1 MIIVWVK
8 DLFFGS
14 KIETEARAHQA
25 SCCFVET
32 PKNAVKAAEQNDSRL
47 ALIDLEASSKTVET
61 IKNMKAAPAL
71 SNMRIIGFLSH
82 IETNLSKKAQ
92 MAGCDVV
99 MPRSL
104 FAKSL
109 PDIFHKHHQ
118 DILPTV

>member
-14 KIETEARAHQA
+14 KIEAEARAHYA

-32 PKNAVKAAEQNDSRL
+32 PKDAVKAIAANNSSL
-47 ALIDLEASSKTVET
+47 ALVDLQASEKILDT
-61 IKNMKAAPAL
+61 IRNIK
-71 SNMRIIGFLSH
+71 SNVSSANIRIIGFLSH
-82 IETNLSKKAQ
+82 VEADLAKKAQ
-92 MAGCDVV
+92 LAGCDVV

-109 PDIFHKHHQ
+109 PEIFNRHRE
-118 DILPTV
+118 LSAAV